1 MWLLAGKCS
10 REFNHPCA
18 VSTFLEH
25 LWMTQRELNHQVR
38 CRESLGTDFTSHS
51 HQLWAASEPRLP
63 WWFLHMCSCFST
75 GTGWLL
81 SHGFCWIFSLSVSW
95 HQLFEWA
102 PNVLPWDHWRQPEHI
117 NTQLLQWEDADSTS
131 TQPEESRS
139 FMGQIPPK
147 LSFPIQRDLSIGASC
162 SLPYRSSQKGFLYLK
177 PFPFSARAHEEFLKG
192 QCSSCAAV

>member
-1 MWLLAGKCS
+1 MFSGVQPPLCS
-10 REFNHPCA
+10 F
-18 VSTFLEH
+18 H
-25 LWMTQRELNHQVR
+25 LPRASLNDTEGA
-38 CRESLGTDFTSHS
+38 ESPSSLQGISWD
-51 HQLWAASEPRLP
+51 RLDESQSP
-63 WWFLHMCSCFST
+63 ALSRIRAPTATVVTLHMRSCFST

-81 SHGFCWIFSLSVSW
+81 SHGFCWISSLSVSW

-177 PFPFSARAHEEFLKG
+177 PFPFSACAHEEFLKG